1 MAEPYKLELREHIAK
16 TFKKLEKK
24 DRRQLMA
31 VRKKLEE
38 ILEDPER
45 FKPLHPPM
53 QGLRRVHIM
62 KSFVLTYSIDRGTHT
77 VIVED
82 YAHHDEVYE

>member
-1 MAEPYKLELREHIAK
+1 
-16 TFKKLEKK
+16 
-24 DRRQLMA
+24 MA
-31 VRKKLEE
+31 VRKKLGE

-77 VIVED
+77 VIV
-82 YAHHDEVYE
+82 